1 MNYFWQYI
9 FQHTNDFIYTLAKIL
24 ILSLGFI
31 KYSLTFYSFADFRS
45 TELKFASVSSSK
57 LNISIVLFSSSLI
70 KLAKRVNCLS
80 YTSADLDWTEPKT
93 WLSWMKL
100 YSSDNYYT
108 TVSPIKHPPLKGVV
122 DLIFKVQNK
131 LFTDSII
138 IWIFSKKQ
146 METEG
151 LKLAVSLIMHQFF
164 HPLTNNHCLGDFFNK
179 LYI

>member
-1 MNYFWQYI
+1 
-9 FQHTNDFIYTLAKIL
+9 
-24 ILSLGFI
+24 
-31 KYSLTFYSFADFRS
+31 
-45 TELKFASVSSSK
+45 
-57 LNISIVLFSSSLI
+57 
-70 KLAKRVNCLS
+70 
-80 YTSADLDWTEPKT
+80 
-93 WLSWMKL
+93 MKL

-108 TVSPIKHPPLKGVV
+108 TVSLIKHPPLKGVV

-151 LKLAVSLIMHQFF
+151 LELAVSLIMHQFF
-164 HPLTNNHCLGDFFNK
+164 HPLTNNHCQWDFFNK